1 MKTRIKKNVGFFL
14 LLFISISSSA
24 QDIHFSQFDETPVLL
39 NPANVG
45 VQHEI
50 RVIANYKSQWQSVN
64 APFKTVA
71 VSVDGRLLKKK
82 KNHLGVGLDFF
93 SDKAG
98 AGQIKTTQIN
108 FSLSGMV
115 LLNKSNLI
123 SAGLMAGYIQ
133 RGINTTSYSWG
144 NQYDGLAYDAT
155 RSTGEVNQMLNF
167 NFVDLA
173 GGIQYSFGS
182 HEMYMS
188 ANNAKRLNLGVAVFH
203 PHQPSY
209 SFYGDATKLY
219 MKFVFHGDAAIGINN
234 SNIVLKPSYV
244 VFLQGPTK
252 EITPGLTGQYIL
264 QGDSKY
270 TGIKKFMAV
279 SIGGYYRAK
288 DAVIALV
295 KLEYN
300 SSAIGFSYDINLSK
314 LRTVSNTKG
323 GFEISLRYA
332 FDTYRRGATTSRFF

>member
-1 MKTRIKKNVGFFL
+1 MKAL
-14 LLFISISSSA
+14 LKTTAIAAIMLMSFSTLA

-45 VQHEI
+45 VPHEI

-64 APFKTVA
+64 APFKTTA
-71 VSVDGRLLKKK
+71 LTVDGRLLKKK
-82 KNHLGVGLDFF
+82 KNHLGLGLDFF

-115 LLNKSNLI
+115 LINKSNLI
-123 SAGLMAGYIQ
+123 SAGIMAGFVQ
-133 RGINTTSYSWG
+133 RGLNTNSYSWS
-144 NQYDGLAYDAT
+144 NQYNGLAYDAS
-155 RSTGEVNQMLNF
+155 RPNGESNQAVNF
-167 NFVDLA
+167 NFIDLGA
-173 GGIQYSFGS
+173 GIQYSFGS

-203 PHQPSY
+203 PHQPAY
-209 SFYGDATKLY
+209 SFYGDATRLY
-219 MKFVFHGDAAIGINN
+219 AKFVFHGDAAIGIKN

-252 EITPGLTGQYIL
+252 EITPGLTAQYIL

-270 TGIKKFMAV
+270 TGIKKFMAI
-279 SIGGYYRAK
+279 SLGGYYRAK
-288 DAVIALV
+288 DAFIGLI

-300 SSAIGFSYDINLSK
+300 SCAIGFSYDVNLSK

-323 GFEISLRYA
+323 GYEISLRYA
-332 FDTYRRGATTSRFF
+332 FNTYRRGATTSSFF

>member
-1 MKTRIKKNVGFFL
+1 MKTRITKKLGLFL
-14 LLFISISSSA
+14 VIFISGTSIA

-45 VQHEI
+45 VPHEV

-64 APFKTVA
+64 APFKTIA
-71 VSVDGRLLKKK
+71 VTVDGRLLKKK

-123 SAGLMAGYIQ
+123 SAGLMAGYVQ
-133 RGINTTSYSWG
+133 RAINTTSYSWG
-144 NQYDGLAYDAT
+144 NQYDGLAYDAS
-155 RSTGEVNQMLNF
+155 RQSGEMNTALNF
-167 NFVDLA
+167 NFVDFA
-173 GGIQYSFGS
+173 GGIQYSYGS

-188 ANNAKRLNLGVAVFH
+188 ANNAKRLNLGVAIFH
-203 PHQPSY
+203 PHQPAY
-209 SFYGDATKLY
+209 SFYGDATRLY
-219 MKFVFHGDAAIGINN
+219 MKYVFHGDAAIGIKN

-252 EITPGLTGQYIL
+252 EITPGLTAQYIL

-270 TGIKKFMAV
+270 TGIKKFMAI

-288 DAVIALV
+288 DAAIALV
-295 KLEYN
+295 KFEYN
-300 SSAIGFSYDINLSK
+300 SCAIGFSYDINLSQLK
-314 LRTVSNTKG
+314 TVSNTKG

>member
-1 MKTRIKKNVGFFL
+1 MKTRLKINVGAFL
-14 LLFISISSSA
+14 IVCITGTSVA

-45 VQHEI
+45 VPHEV

-64 APFKTVA
+64 APFKTIA
-71 VSVDGRLLKKK
+71 VTVDGRLLKKK

-98 AGQIKTTQIN
+98 AGQMKTTQIN

-144 NQYDGLAYDAT
+144 NQYDGMAYDAT
-155 RSTGEVNQMLNF
+155 KQSGETNAALNF
-167 NFVDLA
+167 NFVDFA
-173 GGIQYSFGS
+173 GGIQYSYGS
-182 HEMYMS
+182 HEMYLS
-188 ANNAKRLNLGVAVFH
+188 ANNAKRLNIGVALFH
-203 PHQPSY
+203 PHQPAY
-209 SFYGDATKLY
+209 SFYGDATRLY
-219 MKFVFHGDAAIGINN
+219 MKYVFHGDAAIGLKNT
-234 SNIVLKPSYV
+234 NIVLKPSYV

-252 EITPGLTGQYIL
+252 EITPGLTAQYIL

-270 TGIKKFMAV
+270 TGIKKFMAI
-279 SIGGYYRAK
+279 SLGGYYRAS
-288 DAVIALV
+288 DAAIALI
-295 KLEYN
+295 KFEYN
-300 SSAIGFSYDINLSK
+300 SCAIGFSYDINLSK
-314 LRTVSNTKG
+314 LKTVSNTKG

>member
-1 MKTRIKKNVGFFL
+1 MKAAFL
-14 LLFISISSSA
+14 KITGLFLSVLVSGESFS

-45 VQHEI
+45 VPHEL

-64 APFKTVA
+64 APFKTIA
-71 VSVDGRLLKKK
+71 VTLDGRLFKKK
-82 KNHLGVGLDFF
+82 KNHLGIGLDFF

-98 AGQIKTTQIN
+98 AGQMKTTQIN

-123 SAGLMAGYIQ
+123 SAGLMAGYVQ
-133 RGINTTSYSWG
+133 RGVNATGYSWG
-144 NQYDGLAYDAT
+144 NQYDGMAYDAS
-155 RSTGEVNQMLNF
+155 RLSGEVNTVPNF
-167 NFVDLA
+167 NFVDFA
-173 GGIQYSFGS
+173 GGIQYSYGS
-182 HEMYMS
+182 HEMYMT
-188 ANNAKRLNLGVAVFH
+188 ANNAKRLNLGVAIFH
-203 PHQPSY
+203 PHQPAY
-209 SFYGDATKLY
+209 SFYGDATRLY
-219 MKFVFHGDAAIGINN
+219 MKYVFHGDAAIGLKNT
-234 SNIVLKPSYV
+234 NIVLKPSYI

-252 EITPGLTGQYIL
+252 EITPGLTAQYIL

-279 SIGGYYRAK
+279 SLGGYYRAK
-288 DAVIALV
+288 DAAIALI
-295 KLEYN
+295 KFEYN
-300 SSAIGFSYDINLSK
+300 SCAIGFSYDINLSK

-323 GFEISLRYA
+323 GFEIALRYA

>member
-1 MKTRIKKNVGFFL
+1 MKKRFKKKVGLFL
-14 LLFISISSSA
+14 VIFISGTSIA

-45 VQHEI
+45 VPHEV

-64 APFKTVA
+64 APFKTIA
-71 VSVDGRLLKKK
+71 VTVDGRLLKKK

-123 SAGLMAGYIQ
+123 SAGLMAGYVQ
-133 RGINTTSYSWG
+133 RAINTTSYSWG
-144 NQYDGLAYDAT
+144 NQYDGLAYDA
-155 RSTGEVNQMLNF
+155 SKQSGEMNTALNF
-167 NFVDLA
+167 NFVDFA
-173 GGIQYSFGS
+173 GGIQYSYGS
-182 HEMYMS
+182 HEMYMT
-188 ANNAKRLNLGVAVFH
+188 ANNAKRLNIGVAIFH
-203 PHQPSY
+203 PHQPAY
-209 SFYGDATKLY
+209 SFYGDATRLY
-219 MKFVFHGDAAIGINN
+219 MKYVFHGDAAIGLKNT
-234 SNIVLKPSYV
+234 NIVLKPSYI

-252 EITPGLTGQYIL
+252 EITPGLTAQYIL

-270 TGIKKFMAV
+270 TGIKKFMAI
-279 SIGGYYRAK
+279 SLGGYYRAK
-288 DAVIALV
+288 DAAIALI
-295 KLEYN
+295 KFEYN
-300 SSAIGFSYDINLSK
+300 SCAIGFSYDINLSQLK
-314 LRTVSNTKG
+314 TVSNTKG